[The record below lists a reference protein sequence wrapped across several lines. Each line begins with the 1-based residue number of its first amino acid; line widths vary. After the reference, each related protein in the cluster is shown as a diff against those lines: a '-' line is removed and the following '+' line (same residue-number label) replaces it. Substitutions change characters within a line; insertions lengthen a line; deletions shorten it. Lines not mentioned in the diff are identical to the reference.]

1 MRLTMF
7 SRLLIVVAVVAAAF
21 FAFRYFAGQSGT
33 TAPKDNTE
41 VTDNQTDTPADA
53 EEETAPQADN
63 KTTTADPGFNFV
75 PPAPVN
81 GQLKGV
87 VELGASGFNSF
98 IVRIDEEKRWS
109 LEKSEFGSSLV
120 HENMATPTDIREG
133 LKQYIAN
140 MLNFG
145 VAGKNIHFVTS
156 SGAAKSEVT
165 QKISAGLKQLG
176 YVVNPVT
183 ATREG
188 ELAFR
193 ATMPE
198 AYENDAFV
206 VDIGSSNTKVSWM
219 EGGQIKS
226 FETYGS
232 KYFQKGVDDTK
243 VYNEVK
249 VLAERIPADRRLVCF
264 IIGGTPFDL
273 AKTHRNGKERYT
285 VLKAPT
291 NYDVTEQKTKS
302 GVNIYKAIQDATGT
316 DTFVFDW
323 DSNFTI
329 GFLLTLPK

>member
-21 FAFRYFAGQSGT
+21 FAFRYFTNQSGNI
-33 TAPKDNTE
+33 APKENTE
-41 VTDNQTDTPADA
+41 ATDNVNPAPTEA
-53 EEETAPQADN
+53 EDNETAEVDP
-63 KTTTADPGFNFV
+63 TDPGFNFT

-98 IVRIDEEKRWS
+98 IVRIDSEKRWN
-109 LEKSEFGSSLV
+109 LEKAEFGSSLV
-120 HENMATPTDIREG
+120 HENMATPTDIRDG
-133 LKQYIAN
+133 LKKYIAN

-145 VAGKNIHFVTS
+145 VAAKNIHFVTS

-165 QKISAGLKQLG
+165 DKITAGLKQLG

-183 ATREG
+183 ATKEAQFAYG
-188 ELAFR
+188 

-198 AYENDAFV
+198 AYENEAFV
-206 VDIGSSNTKVSWM
+206 VDIGSSNTKISWK
-219 EGGQIKS
+219 EGGQIRTL
-226 FETYGS
+226 ETYGS
-232 KYFQKGVDDTK
+232 KYFQKGVDDQK
-243 VYNEVK
+243 VYAEVK
-249 VLAERIPADRRLVCF
+249 ALAERIPADRRLVCF

-273 AKTHRNGKERYT
+273 AKTHRKGEERYT

-291 NYDVTEQKTKS
+291 NYDITEQKTKS
-302 GVNIYKAIQDATGT
+302 GVNIYKAIQDATNT
-316 DTFVFDW
+316 DTFVFDF

-329 GFLLTLPK
+329 GFLLTLPN

>member
-21 FAFRYFAGQSGT
+21 FAFRYFAGQSNGIL
-33 TAPKDNTE
+33 PKDNTE
-41 VTDNQTDTPADA
+41 VADNQNNEPDIAD
-53 EEETAPQADN
+53 E
-63 KTTTADPGFNFV
+63 KTTPQVDNNASAEPGFNFT

-98 IVRIDEEKRWS
+98 IVRIDNKKRWS

-120 HENMATPTDIREG
+120 HENMATATDIREG
-133 LKQYIAN
+133 LKKYIAN

-165 QKISAGLKQLG
+165 NKITAGLKQLG

-183 ATREG
+183 ASKEAQYAY
-188 ELAFR
+188 LV
-193 ATMPE
+193 TMPE

-206 VDIGSSNTKVSWM
+206 VDIGSSNTKISWK
-219 EGGQIKS
+219 EGGQIKTL
-226 FETYGS
+226 ETYGS
-232 KYFQKGVDDTK
+232 KYFQRGADDQT

-249 VLAERIPADRRLVCF
+249 ALASQIPADRRLVCF

-273 AKTHRNGKERYT
+273 AKTHRNGEERYT

-291 NYDVTEQKTKS
+291 NYDITEQKTKS
-302 GVNIYKAIQDATGT
+302 GVNIYKAIQDATST

-329 GFLLTLPK
+329 GFLLTLPN